1 MEEKK
6 MIELEPIK
14 INGAELITRIT
25 SGCEVVCSEGN
36 YEAAYLDVKI
46 KYDKKAEEL
55 KALADQGDMSWSTVD
70 GVQGWED
77 AQIRLF
83 EITQGNLVFLIE
95 NADDINAS
103 TAREFVATTQE
114 IYQDE
119 STIFY
124 HASYDRS
131 TGKISLSAGGDEDT
145 DHMINEE
152 EVESHVIIITKES
165 FKKER

>member
-1 MEEKK
+1 MEEKT
-6 MIELEPIK
+6 IELEPIK

-36 YEAAYLDVKI
+36 YEAAYLDIKI
-46 KYDKKAEEL
+46 KYDKTAEEL

-83 EITQGNLVFLIE
+83 EITQGNLVFLYE
-95 NADDINAS
+95 NESDLNAS
-103 TAREFVATTQE
+103 TARELVATTQE
-114 IYQDE
+114 IFSNE

-124 HASYDRS
+124 SAGFDKS
-131 TGKISLSAGGDEDT
+131 TKELSLSAGGDEDT
-145 DHMINEE
+145 DHMINAEV
-152 EVESHVIIITKES
+152 VESHVVVITRES
-165 FKKER
+165 LKKEQQ

>member
-1 MEEKK
+1 MKELR
-6 MIELEPIK
+6 IENIPIK
-14 INGAELITRIT
+14 INGAELTTIITT
-25 SGCEVVCSEGN
+25 GCEVVCSEGN
-36 YEAAYLDVKI
+36 YEAAFLDIKI
-46 KYDKKAEEL
+46 RYNKTAEEL
-55 KALADQGDMSWSTVD
+55 KALADQGDMSWCTVE

-145 DHMINEE
+145 DHMINKE

-165 FKKER
+165 LKKEQL

>member
-1 MEEKK
+1 MTEKI
-6 MIELEPIK
+6 IEFEPIK
-14 INGAELITRIT
+14 INGAELVTRIT

-36 YEAAYLDVKI
+36 YEAAYLDIKI
-46 KYDKKAEEL
+46 KYDKTAEEL
-55 KALADQGDMSWSTVD
+55 KTLADQGDMSWSTVD

-83 EITQGNLVFLIE
+83 EITQGNLVFLME
-95 NADDINAS
+95 EANDFNAS

-114 IYQDE
+114 IYSDE

-124 HASYDRS
+124 HASYDKS

-152 EVESHVIIITKES
+152 EVESHIIIITKES
-165 FKKER
+165 FKKEQ

>member
-1 MEEKK
+1 

-36 YEAAYLDVKI
+36 YEAAYLDIKI
-46 KYDKKAEEL
+46 KYDKTAEEL
-55 KALADQGDMSWSTVD
+55 KALADQGDMSWSTVG

-83 EITQGNLVFLIE
+83 EITQGNLVFLME
-95 NADDINAS
+95 EANDFNAS
-103 TAREFVATTQE
+103 TAREFVATIQE
-114 IYQDE
+114 IYSDE

-124 HASYDRS
+124 HASYDKS

-152 EVESHVIIITKES
+152 KVESHVIIITKES
-165 FKKER
+165 FKKEQ